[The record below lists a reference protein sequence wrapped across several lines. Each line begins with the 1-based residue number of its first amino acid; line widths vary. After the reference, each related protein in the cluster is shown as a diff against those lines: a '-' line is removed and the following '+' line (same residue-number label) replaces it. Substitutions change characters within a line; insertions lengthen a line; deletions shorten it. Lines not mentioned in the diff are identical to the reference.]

1 MYLIMTLTMGIGSYV
16 PVMFGATVVDPST
29 IICTVLGGI
38 VGIVVY
44 QKLRSYGY
52 IE

>member
-16 PVMFGATVVDPST
+16 PVMFGATMMDPST
-29 IICTVLGGI
+29 IVGTLIGGI